1 MAEEGRTKFR
11 KYVATVMAASVI
23 GGVIYAGLTGALTTT
38 AEALTP
44 VEVLFGGV
52 IVGFAAK
59 YLWEENT
66 S

>member
-11 KYVATVMAASVI
+11 KYTATIMAAAVI
-23 GGVIYAGLTGALTTT
+23 GGIIYAGLTGALTTAT
-38 AEALTP
+38 DTLTP
-44 VEVLFGGV
+44 IEALFGGV

>member
-1 MAEEGRTKFR
+1 MTEEGRTKFR
-11 KYVATVMAASVI
+11 KYAASVMAAVTIASVLYGYLSGIITSVDAGI
-23 GGVIYAGLTGALTTT
+23 GGGI
-38 AEALTP
+38 
-44 VEVLFGGV
+44 

>member
-11 KYVATVMAASVI
+11 KYAATVMAAAVI
-23 GGVIYAGLTGALTTT
+23 GGVIYAGLTGALDTTT
-38 AEALTP
+38 QALTP
-44 VEVLFGGV
+44 IEAIFGGV